1 VLTLISSVDTGLWFP
16 RESGA
21 PARQLLWNILAFLA
35 VDDRMRTLFSTLV
48 ATLPLVW
55 SVVFAQQP
63 CKSTV
68 VGDLHIT
75 HFQSKMYGETFG
87 VRVWL
92 PPGYRDAENA
102 KRKYPTLYM
111 LDGQTLFDE
120 CTAFH
125 GEHELRVDEAVT
137 KLIDE
142 HAIPPMIVVGVDST
156 HHRDYQYS
164 PYPSPITDPDA
175 PEPIGKKLPHF
186 FADEVIPFVSA
197 HYRVTDDPAHT
208 GIGGSSLGGAAALY
222 LALNRPDLFGL
233 ALLQSPSLLLGNG
246 QFLRDTSFLVRGPDR
261 VAIGVGTA
269 ELNFPN
275 IEEWLVPK
283 RLTRAEAESGIV
295 AMTQALAANLK
306 GAYINHPRVLLIVEP
321 NASHSSAFWAGR
333 MPEAIKFL
341 FGDSDSQ

>member
-1 VLTLISSVDTGLWFP
+1 MSGSLTRP
-16 RESGA
+16 GA
-21 PARQLLWNILAFLA
+21 GFLWNILAFVRVDGLMKTFLSTLA
-35 VDDRMRTLFSTLV
+35 V
-48 ATLPLVW
+48 TLPLVTHLV
-55 SVVFAQQP
+55 SAQEP
-63 CKSTV
+63 CRSTV
-68 VGDLHIT
+68 VGDLRIT
-75 HFQSKMYGETFG
+75 QFQSKMYGETFK

-92 PPGYRDAENA
+92 PPGYRDADNA

-125 GEHELRVDEAVT
+125 GEHELRVDETVT

-175 PEPIGKKLPHF
+175 PEPIGKKLPRF
-186 FADEVIPFVSA
+186 FANEVIPFVSA
-197 HYRVTDDPAHT
+197 RYRVTDDPAHT
-208 GIGGSSLGGAAALY
+208 GIGGTSLGGAAALY

-246 QFLRDTSFLVRGPDR
+246 QFLRDTSFLVRGPGR

-275 IEEWLVPK
+275 IEEWLAPR

-295 AMTQALAANLK
+295 AMTQALASNLK
-306 GAYINHPRVLLIVEP
+306 GAYINHPKVLLVVEP
-321 NASHSSAFWAGR
+321 NANHSSAFWAGR

-341 FGDSDSQ
+341 FGGSGN